1 MYLKSMRVSEINPT
15 QIPYAHIYQCLLGE
29 MQDIFL
35 INMFDITGPD
45 ILHRSRPLLTLDN
58 H

>member
-1 MYLKSMRVSEINPT
+1 MRVSEINPT

-35 INMFDITGPD
+35 IHMFDFTGPY